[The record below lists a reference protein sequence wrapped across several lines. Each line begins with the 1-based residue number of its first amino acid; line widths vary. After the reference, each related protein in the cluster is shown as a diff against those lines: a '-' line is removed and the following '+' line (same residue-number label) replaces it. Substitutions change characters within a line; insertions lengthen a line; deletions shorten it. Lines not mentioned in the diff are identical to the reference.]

1 MNTATAAAR
10 TRHPA
15 PARWPLARA
24 ACGGDWHRFRP
35 RKRCLYPLLTGLVVW
50 SYWPTITGLREFWA
64 ANDDYSAGMLV
75 PLVTLYLVWR
85 ERQQL
90 GAAVVR
96 PSAWGLGL
104 VLVSQLMRFGGVYYA
119 FASAERL
126 SLIVL
131 VSGLLLLVAGR
142 AVFRRLIW
150 VQAFLLLMVPLPQ
163 RIHYAVALPLQEWA
177 TSIAVFG
184 LELLGYYVT
193 REGNVLRMDERS
205 AVMVAEACS
214 GLRMLTAFV
223 FTAAVLCFLVRRPVW
238 QKAALVASSLPIAV
252 FSNGLRVLITSVW
265 VAAVRDVSV
274 EQRLHDAA
282 GLLMMPLA
290 VLILLGEVKF
300 LGRIWAS
307 PANRLRA
314 AVKTARSAAEGL
326 AARRPAAR
334 QRG

>member
-1 MNTATAAAR
+1 
-10 TRHPA
+10 
-15 PARWPLARA
+15 
-24 ACGGDWHRFRP
+24 
-35 RKRCLYPLLTGLVVW
+35 
-50 SYWPTITGLREFWA
+50 
-64 ANDDYSAGMLV
+64 
-75 PLVTLYLVWR
+75 
-85 ERQQL
+85 
-90 GAAVVR
+90 
-96 PSAWGLGL
+96 
-104 VLVSQLMRFGGVYYA
+104 
-119 FASAERL
+119 
-126 SLIVL
+126 
-131 VSGLLLLVAGR
+131 
-142 AVFRRLIW
+142 
-150 VQAFLLLMVPLPQ
+150 
-163 RIHYAVALPLQEWA
+163 
-177 TSIAVFG
+177 
-184 LELLGYYVT
+184 VT